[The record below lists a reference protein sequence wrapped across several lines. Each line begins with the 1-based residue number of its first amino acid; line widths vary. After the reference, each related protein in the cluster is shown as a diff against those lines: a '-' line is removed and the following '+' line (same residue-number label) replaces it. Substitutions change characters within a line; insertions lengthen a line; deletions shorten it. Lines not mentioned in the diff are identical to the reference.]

1 LPVVG
6 FVVAIVTILKLTA
19 YIFFMSTHVSRL
31 LLVALAALA
40 GFDSACA
47 QPAPSTALV
56 APPVDREFRAVWV
69 ASVSNI
75 DWPSKPG
82 LSSREQQDE
91 LIGLLDRSA
100 AVRLNA
106 VILQIR
112 PGADALYAS
121 PHEPWSEYLTGQ
133 MGKAPDPYYDPLE
146 FAVNEAHRRGLELH
160 AWVNPYRA
168 RHPSAKSTPTAD
180 HISRTHPGLVKTYGR
195 HLWMDPGERAIR
207 EHSIRVVLD
216 VVKRYDIDGVHIDDY
231 FYPYKEKD
239 RRGNVI
245 DFPDGPSW
253 RRYVRSGGRL
263 SRDDWRRANVD
274 SLVHQVYRG
283 IKASKPW
290 VKFGISPFGV
300 WRPGYPPQIGGLDS
314 YSELYGDSRKW
325 VNNGW
330 GDYFTPQLYWPID
343 RDDLSYPVLLRW
355 WIEQNR
361 NGRHI
366 WPGNYSDKVGSGG
379 TSWESQEIL
388 DQIAATRAERGATGN
403 VFFSM
408 RSFMSATTGLP
419 ERMASGPYANR
430 ALVPASPWL
439 DSIPPLMPAVRT
451 GRDAGT
457 GAVAL
462 GLQPQGAEPT
472 WLWVIRSRTG
482 TQWTTDIVPGLRRSY
497 AFPVA
502 STSPDAVVVTAV
514 DRTGNES
521 APVIA
526 GVAPAR

>member
-1 LPVVG
+1 MP
-6 FVVAIVTILKLTA
+6 
-19 YIFFMSTHVSRL
+19 THLSRL
-31 LLVALAALA
+31 FIVALVALV
-40 GFDSACA
+40 GFDTACA
-47 QPAPSTALV
+47 QQSAVPSALP

-82 LSSREQQDE
+82 LSTKEQQDE
-91 LIGLLDRSA
+91 LIELLDRAA

-106 VILQIR
+106 VILQVR
-112 PGADALYAS
+112 PGGDALYAS
-121 PHEPWSEYLTGQ
+121 TLEPWSEYLTGQ
-133 MGKAPDPYYDPLE
+133 MGKAPNPYYDPLE

-160 AWVNPYRA
+160 AWFNPYRA

-180 HISRTHPGLVKTYGR
+180 HISRTHPALVKRYGR
-195 HLWMDPGERAIR
+195 NLWMDPGEPAIR
-207 EHSIRVVLD
+207 EHSIKVVLD

-253 RRYVRSGGRL
+253 RRYRASGGTL

-283 IKASKPW
+283 IKESKPW

-300 WRPGYPPQIGGLDS
+300 WRPGYPPTIGGLDS

-325 VNNGW
+325 VMNGW

-343 RDDLSYPVLLRW
+343 RESLSYPVLLNW
-355 WIEQNR
+355 WVEQNR
-361 NGRHI
+361 TGKHI

-388 DQIAATRAERGATGN
+388 DQIAATRAQRGATGN
-403 VFFSM
+403 VYFSM
-408 RSFMSATTGLP
+408 RSFMNGNTGLP
-419 ERMASGPYANR
+419 ERMASGPYASR

-439 DSIPPLMPAVRT
+439 DSIPPAMPLVRV

-457 GAVAL
+457 SAL
-462 GLQPQGAEPT
+462 SLTLQPQGTEPT
-472 WLWVIRSRTG
+472 WLWVIRSRAG
-482 TQWTTDIVPGLRRSY
+482 TQWTTEIIPGLNKDY
-497 AFPVA
+497 VFPRTLGPTA
-502 STSPDAVVVTAV
+502 IETVVVTAV

-521 APVIA
+521 APVIV
-526 GVAPAR
+526 GVTPPR